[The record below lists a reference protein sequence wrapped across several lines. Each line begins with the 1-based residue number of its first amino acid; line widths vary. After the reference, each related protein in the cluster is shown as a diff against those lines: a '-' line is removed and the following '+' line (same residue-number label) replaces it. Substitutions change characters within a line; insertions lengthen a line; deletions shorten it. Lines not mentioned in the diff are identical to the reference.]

1 MTDSYDVI
9 VIGAGS
15 VGTPLAMSLAERGL
29 KALCIDGHAS
39 AGQGNNKCAIGG
51 IRATHSEPAK
61 VALALHSLA
70 VFRNWQATY
79 GDEIG
84 WFEGGYTFVAYDD
97 KIADLLKGMITQQQA
112 AGLNI
117 SWISPEELQALAPG
131 INPRGLRGATYSP
144 EDGSAQPMASCYAF
158 HRRARELGA
167 TFRFRETVTGL
178 RLSGERIAA
187 VETDQGRYAGG
198 AVVNC
203 AGAFARELGAL
214 VGLDLPVV
222 PDCHEGGITEP
233 VQRFVKPMV
242 VDIRR
247 EPGSANYYFFQHD
260 TGQIVF
266 CLTPDPPIIGTSSDE
281 TSGFLP
287 LVAARMVGLYP
298 RLANLKV
305 RRTWRGTYPQTPDGS
320 PIVGQIGPANHYVAV
335 GMCGQ
340 GFMLGPGLGHL
351 VTKLIADDLTPGDR
365 ETLRALQLNRG
376 FKSEEALR

>member
-15 VGTPLAMSLAERGL
+15 VGTPLAMSLAERGINT
-29 KALCIDGHAS
+29 LCLDQYAS
-39 AGQGNNKCAIGG
+39 AGQGSNKCAIGG

-61 VALALHSLA
+61 VALALHSLE
-70 VFRNWQATY
+70 VFRNWQALH

-84 WFEGGYTFVAYDD
+84 WFEGGYMFVAYDD
-97 KIADLLKGMITQQQA
+97 KIADLLKGMIAQQQA

-117 SWISPEELQALAPG
+117 RWITPDEVQTLAPG
-131 INPRGLRGATYSP
+131 IEPRELRGATYSP
-144 EDGSAQPMASCYAF
+144 EDGSAMPMASCYAF
-158 HRRARELGA
+158 QRRARALGA
-167 TFRFRETVTGL
+167 MFRFRERVTGL
-178 RLSGERIAA
+178 RTSGKRITA
-187 VETDQGRYAGG
+187 VETDCGVYACG

-203 AGAFARELGAL
+203 AGAQAREMGIR

-233 VQRFVKPMV
+233 VKRFLKPMV

-266 CLTPDPPIIGTSSDE
+266 CLTPDPPILGTSTDE
-281 TSGFLP
+281 TSEFLP
-287 LVAARMVGLYP
+287 LVAARMVRLYP

-320 PIVGQIGPANHYVAV
+320 PIVGQLGPENHYVAV

-340 GFMLGPGLGHL
+340 GFMLGPGVGNLI
-351 VTKLIADDLTPGDR
+351 TRLIAGELTAKDR
-365 ETLRALQLNRG
+365 ETLDALRLERG